1 VRDLRGLGFFNC
13 GTAAGASQPR
23 KHMQVVPLD
32 AIAASR
38 PQLAA
43 AGVPPVPMEAA
54 VNAHLEAQGWRTRPG
69 VPFRLADLQFKHAAC
84 SLGGDVPALSDEA
97 AAAALHGWYT
107 ALLRAAYAPA
117 GVDSSASASA
127 ATRAPATSAAGDA
140 LLHAPHSL
148 LLTPSWMMAVPRSTD
163 RWGPTGDVPVNSL
176 AYAGFLLTR
185 ASSVAA
191 LQADGPMAVLR
202 KCGLEL

>member
-23 KHMQVVPLD
+23 KHMQVVPLA

-69 VPFRLADLQFKHAAC
+69 VPFRLSDLPFKHAAC

-107 ALLRAAYAPA
+107 TLLRAAYAPA
-117 GVDSSASASA
+117 DADVSAYAS
-127 ATRAPATSAAGDA
+127 APATSAAGDA
-140 LLHAPHSL
+140 VLSAPHSL

-163 RWGPTGDVPVNSL
+163 CWGPAGDVPVNSL

-185 ASSVAA
+185 DSSVAPMRK
-191 LQADGPMAVLR
+191 DGPMSVLR
-202 KCGLEL
+202 KCGLDL

>member
-1 VRDLRGLGFFNC
+1 
-13 GTAAGASQPR
+13 
-23 KHMQVVPLD
+23 MQVVPLD

-69 VPFRLADLQFKHAAC
+69 APFRLADLPFKHAAC

-117 GVDSSASASA
+117 DAEVSACAG
-127 ATRAPATSAAGDA
+127 ATSAAGDA
-140 LLHAPHSL
+140 VLAAPHSL

-185 ASSVAA
+185 ASSAAA
-191 LQADGPMAVLR
+191 LNADGPMAVLR
-202 KCGLEL
+202 KCGLDL